1 MSCQTVRNSL
11 SEFLDHR
18 VAGAERTRVAGHL
31 AVCRECAA
39 YLRGLAEMRDGLK
52 SLPQQP
58 VPEPLRTQLQVLASR
73 ERAHWNA
80 TRTLPLALRTWT
92 VNLKLA
98 VDNLMRPLAV
108 PLAGG
113 IVSALLLFSLLVP
126 TLGFRPSAMMNDVP
140 TGLYTAATLVEVAP
154 YGINND
160 EAVVE
165 LYVDAKGQATDYSVQ
180 MGKVSP
186 QMQADLNK
194 MMFFSR
200 FTPATWFGQPTN
212 GRVLVSF
219 RRINYVVR
227 G

>member
-1 MSCQTVRNSL
+1 MNCQTVRGSL

-18 VAGAERTRVAGHL
+18 VSGDERTRVALHL
-31 AVCRECAA
+31 AECRECAA
-39 YLRGLAEMRDGLK
+39 DLRSLSQLRNGLK
-52 SLPQQP
+52 SLPDAA
-58 VPEPLRTQLQVLASR
+58 VPRRLRTQLQVLASH
-73 ERAHWNA
+73 ERARWNA
-80 TRTLPLALRTWT
+80 TKTLPLALGSLV
-92 VNLKLA
+92 VNIRLA
-98 VDNLMRPLAV
+98 ADNLMRPLAV

-113 IVSALLLFSLLVP
+113 LASAILLFGLLVP
-126 TLGFRPSAMMNDVP
+126 TLGFRPSVMNDVP

-165 LYVDAKGQATDYSVQ
+165 LYVDSKGQATDYSVQ
-180 MGKVSP
+180 KGNVSP
-186 QMQADLNK
+186 EMQADLNK

>member
-18 VAGAERTRVAGHL
+18 VAGDKRARVAGHL
-31 AVCRECAA
+31 AECRECAA
-39 YLRGLAEMRDGLK
+39 YLRQFSELREGLK
-52 SLPQQP
+52 SLPQP
-58 VPEPLRTQLQVLASR
+58 AVPERLRTQLQVLASH
-73 ERAHWNA
+73 ERARWNA
-80 TRTLPLALRTWT
+80 TRTLPLALHTWA
-92 VNLKLA
+92 VDLRLA
-98 VDNLMRPLAV
+98 IDNLMRPLAL

-113 IVSALLLFSLLVP
+113 LASALLLFGLVVP
-126 TLGFRPSAMMNDVP
+126 TLGFRPSVMNDVP
-140 TGLYTAATLVEVAP
+140 TRLFTAATLVEVAP
-154 YGINND
+154 LGIHND
-160 EAVVE
+160 ETVVE

-180 MGKVSP
+180 QGNVSP
-186 QMQADLNK
+186 EMQADLTK

-212 GRVLVSF
+212 GKVLVSF

>member
-1 MSCQTVRNSL
+1 M
-11 SEFLDHR
+11 R
-18 VAGAERTRVAGHL
+18 VAVHL
-31 AVCRECAA
+31 DECRECALSG
-39 YLRGLAEMRDGLK
+39 LRSSLK
-52 SLPQQP
+52 NLPPAP

-73 ERAHWNA
+73 ERARWNA
-80 TRTLPLALRTWT
+80 NKTVSLALHNWA
-92 VNLKLA
+92 VNIKLA
-98 VDNLMRPLAV
+98 IDNLMRPLAL

-113 IVSALLLFSLLVP
+113 LASALLLFGVVVP
-126 TLGFRPSAMMNDVP
+126 TLGFRPSVMNDVP
-140 TGLYTAATLVEVAP
+140 TGFYTAATLVEVAP
-154 YGINND
+154 LGISND

-180 MGKVSP
+180 KGKVSP
-186 QMQADLNK
+186 EMQADLTK
-194 MMFFSR
+194 MMFFAR